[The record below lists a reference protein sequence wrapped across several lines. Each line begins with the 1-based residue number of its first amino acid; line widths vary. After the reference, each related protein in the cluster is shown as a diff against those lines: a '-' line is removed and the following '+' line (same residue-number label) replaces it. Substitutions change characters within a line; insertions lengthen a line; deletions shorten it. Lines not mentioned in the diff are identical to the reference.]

1 MKLNMAQKD
10 FLFEK
15 IFNNNKQ
22 EIYKI
27 FDTISVNYLKKQKIV
42 LGKPDLFGW
51 IPLIMNGE
59 ELTTLNF
66 QVYGKEW
73 NAIWSLI

>member
-1 MKLNMAQKD
+1 MKLNEKQKD
-10 FLFEK
+10 FLFDTIINEP
-15 IFNNNKQ
+15 Q

-27 FDTISVNYLKKQKIV
+27 FDTISISYLKKQKLV
-42 LGKPDLFGW
+42 LGKPDRYGW

-59 ELTTLNF
+59 ELTMLNF

-73 NAIWSLI
+73 DKIWSLI

>member
-15 IFNNNKQ
+15 IFNNNAQ

-42 LGKPDLFGW
+42 LGKEDKFGW

-59 ELTTLNF
+59 ELTMLNF

>member
-59 ELTTLNF
+59 QLTTLNF